1 MCSMDKNDLIRKW
14 LSGELSPQESE
25 AFEALEEAS
34 FYREIISD
42 AAAFKAPGLSG
53 GADSPVLGKR
63 LPQDHEPQLKRNW
76 VRPLMRI
83 ASVLVLGLA
92 MYYLLFQQNL
102 VRVETGVGEKTTI
115 TLPDASSVALNAL
128 TEISFNESKWE
139 DNREVQLEGEA
150 FFDVAK
156 GAKFVV
162 ATSAGSVSVLG
173 TEFNVRHR
181 GRVFEVRC
189 FEGQVKV
196 VSGEHTTVL
205 REGDNF
211 RISNGV
217 VSSGKNTDS
226 FPRWTR
232 NTSDFQRV
240 PMSEV
245 FSELQRQYDVDILLE
260 TVDPE
265 QLFTGGFEHGNLEL
279 ALRSITEPMGL
290 SYSIN
295 KNNEVRVKP
304 REQ

>member
-1 MCSMDKNDLIRKW
+1 MDENDLIRKW
-14 LSGELSPQESE
+14 LSGELSPEESE

-53 GADSPVLGKR
+53 GVDSPMLGKR
-63 LPQDHEPQLKRNW
+63 LPEDHTPQPKRKW

-156 GAKFVV
+156 GATFVV
-162 ATSAGSVSVLG
+162 ATSGGSVSVLG
-173 TEFNVRHR
+173 TEFNVRQR
-181 GRVFEVRC
+181 GKVFEVRC
-189 FEGQVKV
+189 FEGEVKV
-196 VSGEHTTVL
+196 VSGSHTAVL

-211 RISNGV
+211 RISDGV
-217 VSSGKNTDS
+217 VTTGENMDPY
-226 FPRWTR
+226 PRWTR
-232 NTSDFQRV
+232 NTSHFQRV

-245 FSELQRQYDVDILLE
+245 FAELQRQYDVEVLLE
-260 TVDPE
+260 DVVTE
-265 QLFTGGFEHGNLEL
+265 QLFTGGFIHGNLEL
-279 ALRSITEPMGL
+279 ALKSVTEPMGL

-295 KNNEVRVKP
+295 NDNEVRVKP

>member
-1 MCSMDKNDLIRKW
+1 M
-14 LSGELSPQESE
+14 
-25 AFEALEEAS
+25 ALNS
-34 FYREIISD
+34 LTKISD
-42 AAAFKAPGLSG
+42 NERQL
-53 GADSPVLGKR
+53 ADKR
-63 LPQDHEPQLKRNW
+63 L
-76 VRPLMRI
+76 
-83 ASVLVLGLA
+83 
-92 MYYLLFQQNL
+92 
-102 VRVETGVGEKTTI
+102 
-115 TLPDASSVALNAL
+115 
-128 TEISFNESKWE
+128 
-139 DNREVQLEGEA
+139 VQLEGKA
-150 FFDVAK
+150 FFELAK

-217 VSSGKNTDS
+217 VTSGKNTDS

-245 FSELQRQYDVDILLE
+245 FAELQRQYDVEVLLE
-260 TVDPE
+260 GVDPE

>member
-1 MCSMDKNDLIRKW
+1 MDENDLIRKW
-14 LSGELSPQESE
+14 LSGELSPEESE
-25 AFEALEEAS
+25 AFEALEEAY

-53 GADSPVLGKR
+53 GVDSPMLGKR
-63 LPQDHEPQLKRNW
+63 LPEDHTPQPKRKW

-156 GAKFVV
+156 GATFVV
-162 ATSAGSVSVLG
+162 ATSGGSVSVLG
-173 TEFNVRHR
+173 TEFNVRQR
-181 GRVFEVRC
+181 GKVFEVRC
-189 FEGQVKV
+189 FEGEVKV
-196 VSGEHTTVL
+196 VSGSHTAVL

-211 RISNGV
+211 RISDGV
-217 VSSGKNTDS
+217 VTTGENMDPY
-226 FPRWTR
+226 PRWTR
-232 NTSDFQRV
+232 NTSHFQRV

-245 FSELQRQYDVDILLE
+245 FAELQRQYDVEVLLE
-260 TVDPE
+260 DVVTE
-265 QLFTGGFEHGNLEL
+265 QLFTGGFIHGNLEL
-279 ALRSITEPMGL
+279 ALKSVTEPMGL

-295 KNNEVRVKP
+295 NDNEV
-304 REQ
+304 

>member
-1 MCSMDKNDLIRKW
+1 MDKNDLIRKW
-14 LSGELSPQESE
+14 LSGELSPEESD

-42 AAAFKAPGLSG
+42 AAAFKAPDLSG
-53 GADSPVLGKR
+53 GVDSPMLGKR
-63 LPQDHEPQLKRNW
+63 VPQDRRPKVKRNW

-92 MYYLLFQQNL
+92 MYYLLFQENL

-115 TLPDASSVALNAL
+115 TLPDASSVTLNAL
-128 TEISFNESKWE
+128 TEIAFNENDWE

-156 GAKFVV
+156 GSKFVV
-162 ATSAGSVSVLG
+162 ATSDGSVSVLG
-173 TEFNVRHR
+173 TEFNVRQR
-181 GRVFEVRC
+181 GRIFEVRC

-211 RISNGV
+211 RISEGV
-217 VSSGKNTDS
+217 VTSGKNAAS

-232 NTSDFQRV
+232 NTSDFLRV
-240 PMSEV
+240 PISEV
-245 FSELQRQYDVDILLE
+245 FAELQRQYGVEVLLE
-260 TVDPE
+260 DTDTD

-279 ALRSITEPMGL
+279 ALKSITEPMGL
-290 SYSIN
+290 RYSIS

>member
-1 MCSMDKNDLIRKW
+1 MDKNDLIRKW
-14 LSGELSPQESE
+14 LSGELSPEESD

-42 AAAFKAPGLSG
+42 AAAFKAPDLSG
-53 GADSPVLGKR
+53 GVDSPMLGKR
-63 LPQDHEPQLKRNW
+63 VPQDLRPKVKRNW

-92 MYYLLFQQNL
+92 MYYLLFQENL

-115 TLPDASSVALNAL
+115 TLPDASSVTLNAL
-128 TEISFNESKWE
+128 TEIAFNENDWE

-156 GAKFVV
+156 GSKFVV
-162 ATSAGSVSVLG
+162 ATSDGSVSVLG
-173 TEFNVRHR
+173 TEFNVRQR
-181 GRVFEVRC
+181 GRIFEVRC

-211 RISNGV
+211 RISEGV
-217 VSSGKNTDS
+217 VTSGKNAAS

-232 NTSDFQRV
+232 NTSDFLRV
-240 PMSEV
+240 PISEV
-245 FSELQRQYDVDILLE
+245 FAELQRQYDVEVLLE
-260 TVDPE
+260 DTDTD

-279 ALRSITEPMGL
+279 ALKSITEPMGL
-290 SYSIN
+290 RYSIS

>member
-1 MCSMDKNDLIRKW
+1 MDENDLIRKW
-14 LSGELSPQESE
+14 LSGELSPEESE

-34 FYREIISD
+34 FYRGIISD
-42 AAAFKAPGLSG
+42 AAAFKAPGFSS
-53 GADSPVLGKR
+53 GADSTALGKR
-63 LPQDHEPQLKRNW
+63 LPPERTPERIRKW

-128 TEISFNESKWE
+128 TEISFNESEWE

-156 GAKFVV
+156 GATFVV
-162 ATSAGSVSVLG
+162 ATSGGSVSVLG
-173 TEFNVRHR
+173 TEFNVRQR
-181 GRVFEVRC
+181 GKVFEVRC
-189 FEGQVKV
+189 FEGEVKV
-196 VSGEHTTVL
+196 VSGSHTAVL

-211 RISNGV
+211 RISDGV
-217 VSSGKNTDS
+217 VTTGENMDPY
-226 FPRWTR
+226 PRWTR
-232 NTSDFQRV
+232 NTSHFQRV

-245 FSELQRQYDVDILLE
+245 FAELERQYDVEVLLE
-260 TVDPE
+260 DVVTE
-265 QLFTGGFEHGNLEL
+265 QLFTGGFIHGNLEL
-279 ALRSITEPMGL
+279 ALKSVTEPMGL

-295 KNNEVRVKP
+295 NDNEVRVKP

>member
-1 MCSMDKNDLIRKW
+1 MDKNDLIRKW
-14 LSGELSPQESE
+14 LSGELSPEESE
-25 AFEALEEAS
+25 AFEALEDAS

-42 AAAFKAPGLSG
+42 AAAFKAPVFLG
-53 GADSPVLGKR
+53 GADSPALEKR
-63 LPQDHEPQLKRNW
+63 LSDVRKPEKKLNW

-92 MYYLLFQQNL
+92 MYYLLFQQDL
-102 VRVETGVGEKTTI
+102 VRVETGVGEKTAI

-128 TEISFNESKWE
+128 TEISFNESEWE

-156 GAKFVV
+156 GSKFVV
-162 ATSAGSVSVLG
+162 ATSGGSVSVLG

-196 VSGEHTTVL
+196 VSGDHTTVL

-211 RISNGV
+211 RISDGV
-217 VSSGKNTDS
+217 VTSGKNTDS
-226 FPRWTR
+226 YPRWTR

-245 FSELQRQYDVDILLE
+245 FAELQRQYDVEVLLE
-260 TVDPE
+260 AIDTE
-265 QLFTGGFEHGNLEL
+265 KLFTGGFIHGNLEL
-279 ALRSITEPMGL
+279 ALKSITEPMGL

>member
-1 MCSMDKNDLIRKW
+1 MDKNDLIRKW
-14 LSGELSPQESE
+14 LAGELSPEESD

-42 AAAFKAPGLSG
+42 AAAFKAPGFSG
-53 GADSPVLGKR
+53 GADYPTLEKR
-63 LPQDHEPQLKRNW
+63 LPHKRTPERKRNW
-76 VRPLMRI
+76 VRPLMRV

-92 MYYLLFQQNL
+92 MYYLLFQENL

-128 TEISFNESKWE
+128 TEISFNESDW
-139 DNREVQLEGEA
+139 DDQREVQLEGEA

-156 GAKFVV
+156 GATFVV
-162 ATSAGSVSVLG
+162 ATSGGNVSVLG

-181 GRVFEVRC
+181 DKVFEVRC

-196 VSGEHTTVL
+196 VSGDHTAVL

-211 RISNGV
+211 RISDGV
-217 VSSGKNTDS
+217 VTSGKNTDLH
-226 FPRWTR
+226 PQWTQ
-232 NTSDFQRV
+232 NISDFQRV
-240 PMSEV
+240 PVAEV
-245 FSELQRQYDVDILLE
+245 FAELERQYDVKILLE
-260 TVDPE
+260 DVVTE
-265 QLFTGGFEHGNLEL
+265 QLFTGGFIHGNLEL
-279 ALRSITEPMGL
+279 ALKAITEPLGL
-290 SYSIN
+290 SYSVN

>member
-1 MCSMDKNDLIRKW
+1 MDKNDLIRKW

-53 GADSPVLGKR
+53 GADSPALEKR

-92 MYYLLFQQNL
+92 MYYLLFQENL

-139 DNREVQLEGEA
+139 DKREVQLEGEA

-181 GRVFEVRC
+181 GRIFEVRC

-196 VSGEHTTVL
+196 VSGKHTTVL

-217 VSSGKNTDS
+217 VTSGKNTDS

-240 PMSEV
+240 PISEV
-245 FSELQRQYDVDILLE
+245 FAELQRQYDVEILLE
-260 TVDPE
+260 AVDPK
-265 QLFTGGFEHGNLEL
+265 QLFTGGFIHGNLEL
-279 ALRSITEPMGL
+279 ALKSITEPMGL

>member
-1 MCSMDKNDLIRKW
+1 MDENDLIRKW
-14 LSGELSPQESE
+14 LSGELSPEESE

-53 GADSPVLGKR
+53 GVDSPMLGKR
-63 LPQDHEPQLKRNW
+63 LPEDHTPQPKRKW

-156 GAKFVV
+156 GATFVV
-162 ATSAGSVSVLG
+162 ATSGGSVSVLG
-173 TEFNVRHR
+173 TEFNVRQR
-181 GRVFEVRC
+181 GKVFEVRC
-189 FEGQVKV
+189 FEGEVKV
-196 VSGEHTTVL
+196 VSGSHTAVL

-211 RISNGV
+211 RISDGV
-217 VSSGKNTDS
+217 VTTGENTDPY
-226 FPRWTR
+226 PRWTR
-232 NTSDFQRV
+232 NTSHFQRV

-245 FSELQRQYDVDILLE
+245 FAELQRQYDVEVLLE
-260 TVDPE
+260 DVDTE
-265 QLFTGGFEHGNLEL
+265 QLFTGGFIHGNLEL
-279 ALRSITEPMGL
+279 ALKSVTEPMGL

-295 KNNEVRVKP
+295 NDNEVMVKP